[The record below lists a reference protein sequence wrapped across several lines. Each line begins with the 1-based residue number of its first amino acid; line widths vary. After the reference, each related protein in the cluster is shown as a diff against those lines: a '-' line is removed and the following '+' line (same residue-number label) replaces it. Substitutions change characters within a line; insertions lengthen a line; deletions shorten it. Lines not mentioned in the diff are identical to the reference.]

1 MEGDEYGMIRDI
13 TVGQY
18 YPSRTIIHRLDPR
31 VKLFGTIIYIIC
43 LFFKQN
49 IWIYLF
55 ETFVLFGLII
65 LSKVPM
71 KFILRGMKSLVLL
84 LAFSVFVNIFFIK
97 GSNVLWQW
105 KSITIYEEGIKTALY
120 LSGRLILLVIGSSLL
135 TYTTTPTQITDG
147 IEKSLRPLNTL
158 KVPVHEFAII
168 LTISLRF
175 IPTLADEMDKILKAQ
190 TARCVDIDSR
200 NPLKKV
206 QKMVPV
212 LIPLFVSVIRR
223 SDELALAMDAR
234 CYRGGIGRTKM
245 YPLSYNRKDYIA
257 YFIIMGYFLTM
268 IIFVIRVN
276 IIE

>member
-1 MEGDEYGMIRDI
+1 MEGDEHGMIRDI

-18 YPSRTIIHRLDPR
+18 YPSGTIIHRLDPR

-55 ETFVLFGLII
+55 ETFVLFGLIK
-65 LSKVPM
+65 LSKVPI
-71 KFILRGMKSLVLL
+71 KFMLRGMKSLVLL
-84 LAFSVFVNIFFIK
+84 LAFSGFVNIFFIK

-105 KSITIYEEGIKTALY
+105 KRIAIYEEGIKAALY
-120 LSGRLILLVIGSSLL
+120 LGGRLILLVIGSSLL
-135 TYTTTPTQITDG
+135 TNTTTPTQITDG
-147 IEKSLRPLNTL
+147 IEKSLRLLNTL

-190 TARCVDIDSR
+190 TARCVDFESR

-234 CYRGGIGRTKM
+234 CYRGGSGRTKM

-257 YFIIMGYFLTM
+257 YSIVMGYFLIM
-268 IIFVIRVN
+268 IILVIS
-276 IIE
+276 IK